1 MIDYIFYIFALLLIF
16 SGLLV
21 ILLKNPVHSVLFL
34 ILAFFNAAGL
44 MILIGA
50 EYIAMTLVIVYVG
63 AIAVL
68 FLFVVMMLDIDYVT
82 IKKGLYKL
90 LPIALF
96 LGCLLFFLIYH
107 SISESTKFQSSPN
120 SNVILD
126 KAFQTKSNVN
136 LIGSKIYTDYVLD
149 FQMSGILLLVAMIGA
164 IVLTF
169 RRREGPVKRQRIIEQ
184 VNRKKEDCVEL
195 VEVNYKKGIDV

>member
-1 MIDYIFYIFALLLIF
+1 MTDYIFYIFTFLLLI
-16 SGLLV
+16 SALLV
-21 ILLKNPVHSVLFL
+21 VMLKNPVHSVLFL

-68 FLFVVMMLDIDYVT
+68 FLFVIMMLDIDFVM

-90 LPIALF
+90 LPVALF

-107 SISESTKFQSSPN
+107 SVSESEKFQIFNKGKLAS
-120 SNVILD
+120 D
-126 KAFQTKSNVN
+126 QAFQAANNVK
-136 LIGSKIYTDYVLD
+136 LIGYKIYTDYVLD
-149 FQMSGILLLVAMIGA
+149 FQLSGILLLVAMIGA

-169 RRREGPVKRQRIIEQ
+169 RRREEPIKRQKIMEQ
-184 VNRKKEDCVEL
+184 VYRKKEDCIEL
-195 VEVNYKKGIDV
+195 VEVNDKKGVDV